1 MKIPKKC
8 EYVRFKNYERK
19 MKSPFMIMKILLEN
33 VRSKISMSLI
43 RIMVK
48 NMLLV
53 VSVINQQALLI
64 KSFKSYLGGDI
75 AYNFVNSMIG

>member
-1 MKIPKKC
+1 MKIPKKY

-19 MKSPFMIMKILLEN
+19 MKSPFIIMKILSEN
-33 VRSKISMSLI
+33 VGSKINMSLI

-53 VSVINQQALLI
+53 VSVIN
-64 KSFKSYLGGDI
+64 
-75 AYNFVNSMIG
+75 

>member
-1 MKIPKKC
+1 MMKIPKKC

-19 MKSPFMIMKILLEN
+19 MKSPFIIMKILSDN
-33 VRSKISMSLI
+33 VGGKISMSLT

-53 VSVINQQALLI
+53 VSVIN
-64 KSFKSYLGGDI
+64 
-75 AYNFVNSMIG
+75 

>member
-1 MKIPKKC
+1 MMKIPKKY

-19 MKSPFMIMKILLEN
+19 MKSPFIIMKILSEN
-33 VRSKISMSLI
+33 VGSKINMSLI

-53 VSVINQQALLI
+53 VSVIN
-64 KSFKSYLGGDI
+64 
-75 AYNFVNSMIG
+75 

>member
-1 MKIPKKC
+1 MMKIPKKR

-19 MKSPFMIMKILLEN
+19 MKSPFIIMKILSDN
-33 VRSKISMSLI
+33 VGGKISMSLT

-53 VSVINQQALLI
+53 VSVIN
-64 KSFKSYLGGDI
+64 
-75 AYNFVNSMIG
+75 

>member
-1 MKIPKKC
+1 MKIPKKY

-19 MKSPFMIMKILLEN
+19 MKSPFIIMKILSEN
-33 VRSKISMSLI
+33 VGSKINVSLI

-53 VSVINQQALLI
+53 VSVIN
-64 KSFKSYLGGDI
+64 
-75 AYNFVNSMIG
+75 

>member
-1 MKIPKKC
+1 MKIPKKR

-19 MKSPFMIMKILLEN
+19 MKSPFIIMKILSEN
-33 VRSKISMSLI
+33 VGSKINMSLI

-53 VSVINQQALLI
+53 VSVIN
-64 KSFKSYLGGDI
+64 
-75 AYNFVNSMIG
+75 

>member
-1 MKIPKKC
+1 MMKIPKKR

-19 MKSPFMIMKILLEN
+19 MKSPFIIMKILSDN
-33 VRSKISMSLI
+33 VGSKISMSLI

-53 VSVINQQALLI
+53 VSVIN
-64 KSFKSYLGGDI
+64 
-75 AYNFVNSMIG
+75 

>member
-1 MKIPKKC
+1 MKIPKKR

-19 MKSPFMIMKILLEN
+19 MKSPFIIMKILSEN
-33 VRSKISMSLI
+33 VGSKINVSLI

-53 VSVINQQALLI
+53 VSVIN
-64 KSFKSYLGGDI
+64 
-75 AYNFVNSMIG
+75 